1 MARPHPPAERARLMR
16 AAVLVLIVLGGC
28 ERERRVFSQP
38 SPSDRPVVN
47 PPMTTLHAGL
57 SPIAGDPLD
66 PAMTGYQETAAAQS
80 QGQALYAMFN
90 CVGCHA
96 NGGGAIGP
104 AFIDKTWRYGSSP
117 EDVAVS
123 IISGRPEGMPSYRGK
138 LQSTQ
143 LFPLVVYVRSLGGL
157 VRTDA
162 VSSRTD
168 HAKSIPTQT
177 LENRAIPHGSQE
189 SP

>member
-1 MARPHPPAERARLMR
+1 MIRTAL
-16 AAVLVLIVLGGC
+16 LGLLLLAGC

-38 SPSDRPVVN
+38 SPSDRPVVD
-47 PPMTTLHAGL
+47 PPFTTLHAGL
-57 SPIAGDPLD
+57 APIEGVPLD
-66 PAMTGYQETAAAQS
+66 PEMTGYQETAAAQS

-96 NGGGAIGP
+96 GGGGAIGP

-117 EDVAVS
+117 ADIAAS

-143 LFPLVVYVRSLGGL
+143 LYPLVVYVRSLGGL

-162 VSSRTD
+162 VSARTD
-168 HAKSIPTQT
+168 HVKSIPTQT
-177 LENRAIPHGSQE
+177 LENLAIPHGSTE
-189 SP
+189 TP